1 MLRSLFPLSFFLSPF
16 EDETYW
22 NGLPFPSPGN
32 LPDPGIEPGSP
43 TLQADSLPYEPP
55 GKLLFLKELL
65 KFLLFSLLHC
75 HLAPS
80 ECHLLQLSWT
90 LAFSSETI
98 SSSIWS
104 HRWPYSESLLGS
116 PSWPE
121 WDLKSWARYSSPWVS
136 TTSSLVLSST
146 GPGIL
151 VALGGGPPL
160 SQLLTLFF
168 LFFCLQFFSSVFFQV
183 KSVLSFHTQVKCY
196 LFCVIFQ
203 WLKLFLCSC
212 RALFK

>member
-1 MLRSLFPLSFFLSPF
+1 MPLNEGHTKNMLRSLFPLSFFLSPF

-104 HRWPYSESLLGS
+104 HRCPIRNPFSGLHHDQSEIWS
-116 PSWPE
+116 PE
-121 WDLKSWARYSSPWVS
+121 HV
-136 TTSSLVLSST
+136 
-146 GPGIL
+146 IL
-151 VALGGGPPL
+151 ALESAQLPL
-160 SQLLTLFF
+160 
-168 LFFCLQFFSSVFFQV
+168 
-183 KSVLSFHTQVKCY
+183 
-196 LFCVIFQ
+196 
-203 WLKLFLCSC
+203 
-212 RALFK
+212 